1 LLWSSL
7 TLITPGA
14 GLDNDKAASKEIDR
28 DGLLGERW
36 KDDRSSNICQC
47 CHQPIK
53 SGFILSGKHHCR
65 CCGNIICGDCSLK
78 KIVLPNLGFNEP
90 VRVCNTCYSQKQQA
104 KSSSVHILQQSA
116 GLGGGENK
124 GAASSG
130 QSNGI
135 STIDPSTSLERIRH
149 LRTRQI
155 HLSDICAV
163 YGRRHLLRK
172 SALELMTIAPRK
184 GYLFNF
190 PGGTK
195 KVKEFFYRLMSMK
208 PSRLYQHELNSGDH
222 LKDDDGIREDNNNE
236 VVVQDPYTKWPTVSR
251 PEVLLRALRWTEK
264 WQNREISNFE
274 YLMHLNTIAGR
285 TYNDL
290 TQYPIFPWILSN
302 YDSDTLD
309 LNDPTSYRDLSKP
322 IGALNEGRL
331 IELQERYNLW
341 EDPTGQG
348 IPPFLYG
355 THYSNVGSVLF
366 FLSRIEPYTAHMVDL
381 QSGAL
386 DQVSI

>member
-1 LLWSSL
+1 
-7 TLITPGA
+7 
-14 GLDNDKAASKEIDR
+14 
-28 DGLLGERW
+28 
-36 KDDRSSNICQC
+36 
-47 CHQPIK
+47 
-53 SGFILSGKHHCR
+53 
-65 CCGNIICGDCSLK
+65 
-78 KIVLPNLGFNEP
+78 
-90 VRVCNTCYSQKQQA
+90 
-104 KSSSVHILQQSA
+104 
-116 GLGGGENK
+116 
-124 GAASSG
+124 
-130 QSNGI
+130 
-135 STIDPSTSLERIRH
+135 
-149 LRTRQI
+149 
-155 HLSDICAV
+155 
-163 YGRRHLLRK
+163 
-172 SALELMTIAPRK
+172 MTIAPRK